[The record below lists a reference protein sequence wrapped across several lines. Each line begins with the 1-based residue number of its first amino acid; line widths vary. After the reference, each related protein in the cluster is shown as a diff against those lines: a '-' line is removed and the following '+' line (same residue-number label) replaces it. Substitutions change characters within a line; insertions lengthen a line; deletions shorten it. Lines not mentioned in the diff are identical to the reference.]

1 MPDWIRRS
9 FTSPGLTQIPPGPYL
24 GKLQR
29 KYSGGTVILC
39 IDVSGSMSGN
49 ALTEA
54 VRGAKT
60 FVTEA
65 LTARYRVGILLWNHE
80 VVGFEEPAEDGK
92 RALALLDRATAGG
105 ANNLLLPLM
114 RCHEVLGQA
123 ENDPDRVVAIF
134 GDGDIHPRQEVLT
147 KVACMKAENI
157 RFVTRGLG
165 QAAAQAFAEISS
177 EQNAHVEV
185 GEVAALADGIAAMA
199 ASLRY
204 RGRRNE

>member
-60 FVTEA
+60 FVAEA
-65 LTARYRVGILLWNHE
+65 LTARYKVGILLWNHE
-80 VVGFEEPAEDGK
+80 VVDFEEPAEDGK
-92 RALALLDRATAGG
+92 RALTLLDRATAGG

-114 RCHEVLGQA
+114 LCHEVLDRA
-123 ENDPDRVVAIF
+123 EDDPDRVVAIF
-134 GDGDIHPRQEVLT
+134 GDGDIHPKQEVLA
-147 KVACMKAENI
+147 KVTRMKTENI

-165 QAAAQAFAEISS
+165 HAAAHAFAEISS
-177 EQNAHVEV
+177 EQNAQVLV
-185 GEVAALADGIAAMA
+185 SGVTDLAEGIATMA
-199 ASLRY
+199 ASLKV
-204 RGRRNE
+204 RGRSNK